1 MCFNIETIVKHTSQ
15 SLIEELLSFKSR
27 HSPNRT
33 LICFTLVRLAGL
45 EPARLASRD
54 FLTTIVF
61 TTGICRLWSGL
72 YLHHS
77 ISALGACRLVSTP
90 SWYFYQAWLGISML
104 KPSPNLTDS
113 TPIVS
118 DWALKLSISPLR
130 LPITPQSHNLL
141 KNVYCSICNY
151 YTWSSIWSQVL
162 LY

>member
-1 MCFNIETIVKHTSQ
+1 M
-15 SLIEELLSFKSR
+15 
-27 HSPNRT
+27 
-33 LICFTLVRLAGL
+33 VRLAGL

-104 KPSPNLTDS
+104 KPSPNLTGS
-113 TPIVS
+113 APTVS
-118 DWALKLSISPLR
+118 SRALKLSISPLR
-130 LPITPQSHNLL
+130 LPITPQSQLISLIFRNFHLLLLNLL
-141 KNVYCSICNY
+141 
-151 YTWSSIWSQVL
+151 QLMLVL
-162 LY
+162 LYHIFYMLSIIHYH